1 MAPNLQSNKETV
13 LAFYD
18 LSFNQRKPE
27 EAIAKYIGRMY
38 RQHNPMAGDGAE
50 PFIGFVKWFVGSF
63 PDMKVTFKRTIAEG
77 DMVAVHCH
85 ITRGKDD
92 RGQAVV
98 DFFRLEDGKIVE
110 HWDVVQEIPEK
121 AENTNTMF

>member
-1 MAPNLQSNKETV
+1 MASSTEANKAAV
-13 LAFYD
+13 RAFCD

-27 EAIAKYIGRMY
+27 EAVAKYVGGMY
-38 RQHNPMAGDGAE
+38 RQHNPMAGDGPQ
-50 PFIGFVKWFVGSF
+50 PFIQFVKWFAGSF
-63 PDMKVTFKRTIAEG
+63 PEMKVTFKRILADG
-77 DMVAVHCH
+77 DMVAVHSH

-98 DFFRLEDGKIVE
+98 DLFRLENGKIVE
-110 HWDVVQEIPEK
+110 HWDVIQEIPEK